1 MKIEP
6 TYSKKSASKQADPS
20 TLWQEYTLEKTID
33 NLGANSS
40 GLQMPEDLIE
50 IGEDLDTEVDA
61 LVDYKFVKSYR
72 KKILES
78 NSKPEKQSVSKSD

>member
-1 MKIEP
+1 
-6 TYSKKSASKQADPS
+6 
-20 TLWQEYTLEKTID
+20 
-33 NLGANSS
+33 
-40 GLQMPEDLIE
+40 MPEDLIE

-78 NSKPEKQSVSKSD
+78 NIKPEKQSVSKSD